1 MNDSKTELSE
11 LSEQVNKVFG
21 IKEYLVDKDLEQL
34 ELRLNNKI
42 DEVKTDLNQRMDRS
56 EARLKL
62 FISVAVS
69 IGSIAT
75 SGIVTLIVGLLK

>member
-1 MNDSKTELSE
+1 MNDPKIGLSE
-11 LSEQVNKVFG
+11 FSDQVQQVFG
-21 IKEYLVDKDLEQL
+21 IKEHLVDKDLEQL
-34 ELRLNNKI
+34 ELRLNDKI

-62 FISVAVS
+62 FISIAVS

-75 SGIVTLIVGLLK
+75 SGFVALIVGLLK